1 MDPLLI
7 KHMLTDIAD
16 IDNTIKET
24 ETGLL
29 DTLQST
35 LIKHPSPVQDM
46 LELYKHINSILLP
59 TWFYLTANPFL
70 RKSSIEYYPAGAL
83 IKRYMSL
90 WSLTGLVLSL
100 LSDSFVGIR
109 SYKEAQLEEISQQNP
124 EKFLILISDS
134 MQEDPEAYVAQ

>member
-1 MDPLLI
+1 M
-7 KHMLTDIAD
+7 
-16 IDNTIKET
+16 
-24 ETGLL
+24 
-29 DTLQST
+29 
-35 LIKHPSPVQDM
+35 QDM

-124 EKFLILISDS
+124 EKFLILSSDS
-134 MQEDPEAYVAQ
+134 TQEDLEAYVAQ